1 VIPVRP
7 GVSLPS
13 PTDERSAVEGRFR
26 TLRGSLQAFLSAVID
41 NTALLRVEVGCPL
54 IADGTVVAERAAGTA
69 QASTEGSALL
79 VRRMRIPMTDRL
91 PESVLLVV
99 ATDEA
104 SLGQAKSLP
113 FLIAELLD
121 AHLARLTAE
130 ETAKGALE
138 MANRDHATGLGNRR
152 AWMQTLRVE
161 CARVARTERPLA
173 VLIVDIDGLKA
184 INDDYGHAAGDRH
197 IARTAQ
203 ALSRLARTTDHV
215 CRLGGDE
222 FGIAA
227 PDTDV
232 MQARMLVDR
241 MRSCLLAEGLQVSI
255 GWAAS
260 ADEPSRENLWQLA
273 DASMYKDK
281 RARRLYGPTTSPAS
295 RPDHGELLTES

>member
-1 VIPVRP
+1 MIPVRP

-13 PTDERSAVEGRFR
+13 PADGRSGVEGRGR

-41 NTALLRVEVGCPL
+41 NTGLLRVEVCCPL
-54 IADGTVVAERAAGTA
+54 VPDGAVVAERVAGTA
-69 QASTEGSALL
+69 QGRTERGALL
-79 VRRMRIPMTDRL
+79 VRRMQIPLPDGL

-99 ATDEA
+99 ATDEVA
-104 SLGQAKSLP
+104 LGQAQALP

-138 MANRDHATGLGNRR
+138 MANRDPATGLGNRR
-152 AWMQTLRVE
+152 AWMQTLRME
-161 CARVARTERPLA
+161 CARVARTARPLT

-184 INDDYGHAAGDRH
+184 INDAYGHAAGDRH

-203 ALSRLARTTDHV
+203 ALSRLARTTDQV

-232 MQARMLVDR
+232 VQARVLADR

-255 GWAAS
+255 GCATS
-260 ADEPSRENLWQLA
+260 ADETSSEKLWQLA

-281 RARRLYGPTTSPAS
+281 RARQRQGLTTSNAGQV
-295 RPDHGELLTES
+295 DHGELLTES